1 MKVKHNK
8 KRNVGLI
15 FAQLS
20 QYISEALVEGKVK
33 KAKKAIDI
41 LQKHFIPG
49 SELFKEF
56 RLFRAMM
63 ITEVPSPALASSII
77 TEAKTAARNLDIKV
91 LTQQKSSLIKDIN
104 YVLGESSFYNRRVED
119 YKEFATVQTLLSQ
132 WRSPTPDIVVAS
144 RFEGELHSYLL
155 KEKNNRD
162 LADLKTPQAN
172 RLVVEIMHKK
182 IEEKF
187 GSSFSQDQID
197 LLREYVFSE
206 NDSDA
211 FRSKLASIKNS
222 TLNSLSEY
230 SLMCENK
237 ILTNQLDEVKGAV
250 QTLDVEKFDDD
261 SISKYLTLMK
271 LTEELT
277 TGDESNGR
285 P

>member
-1 MKVKHNK
+1 M
-8 KRNVGLI
+8 
-15 FAQLS
+15 S
-20 QYISEALVEGKVK
+20 
-33 KAKKAIDI
+33 
-41 LQKHFIPG
+41 
-49 SELFKEF
+49 
-56 RLFRAMM
+56 
-63 ITEVPSPALASSII
+63 
-77 TEAKTAARNLDIKV
+77 
-91 LTQQKSSLIKDIN
+91 
-104 YVLGESSFYNRRVED
+104 
-119 YKEFATVQTLLSQ
+119 
-132 WRSPTPDIVVAS
+132 S

-155 KEKNNRD
+155 KEKNNKD
-162 LADLKTPQAN
+162 LVDLKTPQAN

-187 GSSFSQDQID
+187 GASFSQGQID

-211 FRSKLASIKNS
+211 FRSKLVSIKKN

-237 ILTNQLDEVKGAV
+237 ILTNQLDEVKRSV
-250 QTLDVEKFDDD
+250 QSLDVDSFDDD

>member
-41 LQKHFIPG
+41 LQKHFVPG

-63 ITEVPSPALASSII
+63 ITEVPSSALASSII
-77 TEAKTAARNLDIKV
+77 TEAKTAARNLDIKL
-91 LTQQKSSLIKDIN
+91 LTQQKSALIKDIN
-104 YVLGESSFYNRRVED
+104 YVLGEASFYNRRVED

-132 WRSPTPDIVVAS
+132 WRSATPDIVVSS

-155 KEKNNRD
+155 KEKTNKD
-162 LADLKTPQAN
+162 LVDLKTPQAN

-206 NDSDA
+206 NDSNA
-211 FRSKLASIKNS
+211 FRSKLVSIKKN
-222 TLNSLSEY
+222 TLASLSEY

-237 ILTNQLDEVKGAV
+237 ILTNQLDEVKRSV

-277 TGDESNGR
+277 TGEESNGR

>member
-20 QYISEALVEGKVK
+20 QYISEALVEGKVQK
-33 KAKKAIDI
+33 SKKAIDI
-41 LQKHFIPG
+41 LQKHFVPG
-49 SELFKEF
+49 TELFKEF

-63 ITEVPSPALASSII
+63 ITEVPSSSLASSII
-77 TEAKTAARNLDIKV
+77 TEAKGAARNLDIKV
-91 LTQQKSSLIKDIN
+91 LTQQKSALIKDIN
-104 YVLGESSFYNRRVED
+104 YVLGESTFYNRRVED

-132 WRSPTPDIVVAS
+132 WRSPNPDIVVS
-144 RFEGELHSYLL
+144 SKFEGELHSYLL
-155 KEKNNRD
+155 KEKNNKD
-162 LADLKTPQAN
+162 LVDLKTPQAN

-187 GSSFSQDQID
+187 GASFSQDQID

-211 FRSKLASIKNS
+211 FRSKLASIKKS
-222 TLNSLSEY
+222 TMNSLSEY

-237 ILTNQLDEVKGAV
+237 ILTNQLDEVKHSV
-250 QTLDVEKFDDD
+250 QSLDIDNFDDD

>member
-20 QYISEALVEGKVK
+20 QYISEALVEGKVQK
-33 KAKKAIDI
+33 SKKAIDI
-41 LQKHFIPG
+41 LQKHFVPG
-49 SELFKEF
+49 TELFKEF

-63 ITEVPSPALASSII
+63 ITEVPSSSLASSII
-77 TEAKTAARNLDIKV
+77 TEAKGAARNLDIKV
-91 LTQQKSSLIKDIN
+91 LTQQKSALIKDIN
-104 YVLGESSFYNRRVED
+104 YILGESTFYNRRVED

-132 WRSPTPDIVVAS
+132 WRSPNPDIVVSS

-155 KEKNNRD
+155 KEKSNKD
-162 LADLKTPQAN
+162 LVDLKTPQAN

-187 GSSFSQDQID
+187 GASFSQDQID

-211 FRSKLASIKNS
+211 FRSKLVSIKKN

-237 ILTNQLDEVKGAV
+237 ILTNQLDEVKRSV
-250 QTLDVEKFDDD
+250 QSLDVDDFNDD
-261 SISKYLTLMK
+261 SISKYLT
-271 LTEELT
+271 
-277 TGDESNGR
+277 
-285 P
+285 

>member
-33 KAKKAIDI
+33 KAKNAIDI
-41 LQKHFIPG
+41 IQKHFIPG
-49 SELFKEF
+49 TELFREF

-63 ITEVPSPALASSII
+63 ITEVPSPSLASSII
-77 TEAKTAARNLDIKV
+77 TEAKTAARNLDIKL
-91 LTQQKSSLIKDIN
+91 LTQQKSALIKDIN
-104 YVLGESSFYNRRVED
+104 YILEENNFYSRRVED

-132 WRSPTPDIVVAS
+132 WRSAAPDIVVS
-144 RFEGELHSYLL
+144 TRFESELHSYLL
-155 KEKNNRD
+155 KEKKNVD
-162 LADLKTPQAN
+162 IASLKTPHAN
-172 RLVVEIMHKK
+172 RLVIEIMHNK

-187 GSSFSQDQID
+187 GGSFSQAQID
-197 LLREYVFSE
+197 LLREYVFAQ
-206 NDSDA
+206 NDTDA
-211 FRSKLASIKNS
+211 FCSKLSSIKSS
-222 TLNSLSEY
+222 TLNSLNQY

-237 ILTNQLDEVKGAV
+237 ILSDQLDGVRMSV

-277 TGDESNGR
+277 TGDESNDR
-285 P
+285 S

>member
-20 QYISEALVEGKVK
+20 QYISEALVEGKIE

-41 LQKHFIPG
+41 LQKHFVPG
-49 SELFKEF
+49 TELFREF

-63 ITEVPSPALASSII
+63 ITEVPSAPLASSII
-77 TEAKTAARNLDIKV
+77 TEAKTAARNLDIKL
-91 LTQQKSSLIKDIN
+91 LTQQKSALIKDIN
-104 YVLGESSFYNRRVED
+104 YVLAEASFYSRRVEG

-132 WRSPTPDIVVAS
+132 WRSPSPDIVVS
-144 RFEGELHSYLL
+144 TRFESELHSYLL
-155 KEKNNRD
+155 KEKKNQNIS
-162 LADLKTPQAN
+162 DLKTPHAN

-182 IEEKF
+182 IEEKY
-187 GSSFSQDQID
+187 GESFSSSQID

-206 NDSDA
+206 NDNAA
-211 FRSKLASIKNS
+211 FRAKLSSIKKS
-222 TLNSLSEY
+222 TLSSLNEY

-237 ILTNQLDEVKGAV
+237 ILSKQLSEVKMSV
-250 QTLDVEKFDDD
+250 QTLDIEKFDDD